1 MRAHLLTSADI
12 SIFSL
17 KMKKFCYMRKYSYRL
32 HLKAQILDISTF
44 FESSKVTLVTAVEF
58 SVISAK
64 LVTLGLL
71 KINIFWN
78 KGHGIITSV
87 YDVTNQIL
95 LRDSNYAV
103 DLVMWPKF
111 GNSNISMR
119 EVTVTS
125 IP

>member
-71 KINIFWN
+71 KINIF
-78 KGHGIITSV
+78 
-87 YDVTNQIL
+87 
-95 LRDSNYAV
+95 
-103 DLVMWPKF
+103 
-111 GNSNISMR
+111 
-119 EVTVTS
+119 
-125 IP
+125 